1 MKSWKIKDGLNKTWI
16 MSNSLYFVLC
26 IDIKKEKHKK
36 KSITTRKKLRK
47 NECQK

>member
-26 IDIKKEKHKK
+26 IDIKKKN
-36 KSITTRKKLRK
+36 IRK
-47 NECQK
+47 NPSQQEKN